1 MLTKTRQNLI
11 AQIRGYFANGTTA
24 MSDAVFT
31 NPVAAYAS
39 SARLQLE
46 KQTLF
51 RDYPI
56 LMAMSCQLANPG
68 DYLTE
73 DFSGTPL
80 LLVRQKNGDL
90 SGFINACAHRGAPV
104 AQGTGTRG
112 SGFTCPYHAW
122 GYELNG
128 RLRNIPG
135 EEGFNSI
142 DRNDYGLKPIPV
154 IEKYGMV
161 WAIPNPAKNAA
172 PIDIDIDTYLG
183 DLAPEYASYEFSGY
197 HHFATQI
204 LEPKINWK
212 MGVDGF
218 LESYHL
224 SVLHPKTVSPLYFSN
239 RSTADGFG
247 LNHRMVAV
255 RKSFAKAN
263 DDAEL
268 ERDFLLHTNIL
279 YTLFPNTMFVYQ
291 RDHLEIWRMFP
302 DGDDP
307 SRSKMV
313 LSMYTPEPVTSESA
327 QRHWEN
333 NLRLALDTVEAED
346 LMLGEKIQRGYQ
358 SGAQAFVTYGRN
370 EPALAHFHA
379 SLDKALSVKDKIEI
393 KQG

>member
-1 MLTKTRQNLI
+1 
-11 AQIRGYFANGTTA
+11 
-24 MSDAVFT
+24 
-31 NPVAAYAS
+31 
-39 SARLQLE
+39 
-46 KQTLF
+46 
-51 RDYPI
+51 
-56 LMAMSCQLANPG
+56 
-68 DYLTE
+68 
-73 DFSGTPL
+73 
-80 LLVRQKNGDL
+80 L

-172 PIDIDIDTYLG
+172 PVDIDTYLG
-183 DLAPEYASYEFSGY
+183 ELAPEYASYEFSGY

-346 LMLGEKIQRGYQ
+346 LMLGEKMQRGYQ

>member
-1 MLTKTRQNLI
+1 MQNTTRQKLV
-11 AQIRGYFANGTTA
+11 AQIRGYLANSTTA
-24 MSDAVFT
+24 MSGAVFT
-31 NPVAAYAS
+31 NPVTAYAS
-39 SARLQLE
+39 TERLRLE
-46 KQTLF
+46 QQTLF
-51 RDYPI
+51 RDYPV
-56 LMAMSCQLANPG
+56 LMAMSCQLANAG

-104 AQGTGTRG
+104 AQGCGNRG

-122 GYELNG
+122 RYELDG

-135 EEGFNSI
+135 EEGFTCINR
-142 DRNDYGLKPIPV
+142 DEYGLKPIPV

-161 WAIPNPAKNAA
+161 WAIPNPSSDAT
-172 PIDIDIDTYLG
+172 PINIDAYLG
-183 DLAPEYASYEFSGY
+183 DLAAEYASYEFAGY

-212 MGVDGF
+212 MAVDGF

-239 RSTADGFG
+239 CSTADGFN

-255 RKSFAKAN
+255 RKSFDKVE

-268 ERDFLLHTNIL
+268 ARDFLLHTNIL

-291 RDHLEIWRMFP
+291 RDHLEVWRMFP
-302 DGDDP
+302 DSNDP
-307 SRSKMV
+307 SRCKMA
-313 LSMYTPEPVTSESA
+313 LSMYTPQPVTSDSA

-346 LMLGEKIQRGYQ
+346 VMLGEKIQRGYQ

-370 EPALAHFHA
+370 EPALTHFHT
-379 SLDKALSVKDKIEI
+379 SLNKVLGVAGKIKVE
-393 KQG
+393 QG

>member
-1 MLTKTRQNLI
+1 MQTKTRQNLI
-11 AQIRGYFANGTTA
+11 TQIRGYSANGTTA

-31 NPVAAYAS
+31 NPVTAYAS
-39 SARLQLE
+39 SERLQLE

-56 LMAMSCQLANPG
+56 LMAMSCQLANAG

-104 AQGTGTRG
+104 AQGAGTRG

-122 GYELNG
+122 SYELDG

-135 EEGFNSI
+135 EEGFTCINR
-142 DRNDYGLKPIPV
+142 DDYGLKPIPV

-161 WAIPNPAKNAA
+161 WAIPNPSINPA
-172 PIDIDIDTYLG
+172 PVDIDTYLG
-183 DLAPEYASYEFSGY
+183 DLAAEYASYEFAGY

-212 MGVDGF
+212 MAVDGF

-224 SVLHPKTVSPLYFSN
+224 SVLHPKTVSPLYFTN
-239 RSTADGFG
+239 RSTADGFN

-255 RKSFAKAN
+255 RKSFDKV
-263 DDAEL
+263 DEDAEL
-268 ERDFLLHTNIL
+268 EKDFLLHTNIL

-307 SRSKMV
+307 SRCKMV
-313 LSMYTPEPVTSESA
+313 LSMYTPEAVTGDSA

-358 SGAQAFVTYGRN
+358 SGAQEFVTYGRN

-379 SLDKALSVKDKIEI
+379 SLNKALSLEGSIEVKI
-393 KQG
+393 G

>member
-11 AQIRGYFANGTTA
+11 AQIRGYLANGTTA

-68 DYLTE
+68 DYLAE

-142 DRNDYGLKPIPV
+142 
-154 IEKYGMV
+154 
-161 WAIPNPAKNAA
+161 
-172 PIDIDIDTYLG
+172 
-183 DLAPEYASYEFSGY
+183 
-197 HHFATQI
+197 
-204 LEPKINWK
+204 
-212 MGVDGF
+212 
-218 LESYHL
+218 
-224 SVLHPKTVSPLYFSN
+224 
-239 RSTADGFG
+239 
-247 LNHRMVAV
+247 
-255 RKSFAKAN
+255 
-263 DDAEL
+263 
-268 ERDFLLHTNIL
+268 
-279 YTLFPNTMFVYQ
+279 
-291 RDHLEIWRMFP
+291 
-302 DGDDP
+302 
-307 SRSKMV
+307 
-313 LSMYTPEPVTSESA
+313 
-327 QRHWEN
+327 
-333 NLRLALDTVEAED
+333 
-346 LMLGEKIQRGYQ
+346 
-358 SGAQAFVTYGRN
+358 
-370 EPALAHFHA
+370 
-379 SLDKALSVKDKIEI
+379 
-393 KQG
+393 